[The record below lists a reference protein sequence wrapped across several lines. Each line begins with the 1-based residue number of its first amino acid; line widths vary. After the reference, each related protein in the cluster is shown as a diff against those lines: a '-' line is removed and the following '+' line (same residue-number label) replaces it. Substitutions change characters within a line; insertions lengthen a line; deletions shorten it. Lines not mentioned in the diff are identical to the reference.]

1 MAYMGANIYYWGAGE
16 QRTLLLNGVRRWA
29 LEARSRAL
37 ADRFLYCRFDARGPH
52 VTALFTGA
60 AEAQA
65 SLREFLDVQIRSF
78 LLEFPSSAAVAP
90 EEIERRH
97 LECRGKS
104 LCVADREDG
113 LAPNNS
119 FVLFQHTPRDYPF
132 WLGSGMASAD
142 EFWQRLDRL
151 TFWTLEQLEGPGL
164 QAKAIRWLAA
174 VDRSLQRGGLPAESY
189 WRLHATT
196 LLPSLRERLKTEE
209 EEVKSSLRR
218 AVGDRNCEVFS
229 KIWNELSSGGDHE
242 FDVDGIV
249 DLIAADRDR
258 TLEQRLSLLREVNH
272 LVLGQLSQT
281 VNFQIPMVLYA
292 WHCSLTR

>member
-16 QRTLLLNGVRRWA
+16 QRTLLLDGVRRWA

-52 VTALFTGA
+52 VLALFTGA
-60 AEAQA
+60 AEAQPA
-65 SLREFLDVQIRSF
+65 LRGFLDERIRSF
-78 LLEFPSSAAVAP
+78 LLEFPSRTAIGR
-90 EEIERRH
+90 EELERRH
-97 LECRGKS
+97 GGCRGRT
-104 LCVADREDG
+104 LCAADKEDG
-113 LAPNNS
+113 FASNNS
-119 FVLFQHTPRDYPF
+119 FALFPHTPRDYPF

-151 TFWTLEQLEGPGL
+151 SFWTLDQLEAPDL

-174 VDRSLQRGGLPAESY
+174 IDRSLQSSGLPAESY

-196 LLPSLRERLKTEE
+196 LLPPLGKRLETEE
-209 EEVKSSLRR
+209 EEVKSSLQR
-218 AVGDRNCEVFS
+218 AVGDRNCEIFS
-229 KIWNELSSGGDHE
+229 KIWNELSRDGEHE
-242 FDVDGIV
+242 FDVGGIV

-281 VNFQIPMVLYA
+281 ANFEIPMVLYA